1 MRRLLLISMVIP
13 IAVALVLAV
22 AGCGSGDGDD
32 PPSTPA
38 TSAGPLG
45 RGTAPPPG
53 ASGSGEPV
61 VDCMAQKG
69 FKVDSPDD
77 IQTPEAQQAL
87 SECLQVIHGGGGGLP
102 PY

>member
-1 MRRLLLISMVIP
+1 
-13 IAVALVLAV
+13 
-22 AGCGSGDGDD
+22 
-32 PPSTPA
+32 
-38 TSAGPLG
+38 
-45 RGTAPPPG
+45 
-53 ASGSGEPV
+53 
-61 VDCMAQKG
+61 MAQKG